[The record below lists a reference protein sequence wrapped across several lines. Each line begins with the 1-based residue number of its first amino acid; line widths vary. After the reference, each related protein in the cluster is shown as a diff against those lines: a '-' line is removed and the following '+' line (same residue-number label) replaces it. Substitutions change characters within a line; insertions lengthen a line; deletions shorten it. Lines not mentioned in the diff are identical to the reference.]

1 MFEAQEKLIELIHPL
16 VQTLHHIIKKD
27 CNE

>member
-1 MFEAQEKLIELIHPL
+1 MFDAQEKLIELNHPPI
-16 VQTLHHIIKKD
+16 QTLRHIIKKD